1 MKGSSDRKGLSSTL
15 VRASDSTGT
24 HLAHWPPP
32 QRAMERGKESKPALV
47 TQTAIEPA
55 KRARPRGWRL
65 ARAMFSD
72 VADDD

>member
-1 MKGSSDRKGLSSTL
+1 MKGSSNDKGLPAMS
-15 VRASDSTGT
+15 VRASETSGT

-32 QRAMERGKESKPALV
+32 LRSMERGKQSKPVLI
-47 TQTAIEPA
+47 TQAAAEPV

-65 ARAMFSD
+65 TRAMFSE

>member
-1 MKGSSDRKGLSSTL
+1 MD
-15 VRASDSTGT
+15 
-24 HLAHWPPP
+24 
-32 QRAMERGKESKPALV
+32 QGKESKPVLI
-47 TQTAIEPA
+47 TQAAGEPV